1 MFNVFKLCDIFCF
14 LFFEG
19 VCVLVKIMWY
29 DLEVEIYF
37 LVFLLKLFEII
48 ILIILYGLMVVL
60 LCSLIIWYNLF
71 IDVIWKLNN

>member
-1 MFNVFKLCDIFCF
+1 MFSVFKLCDIFCF
-14 LFFEG
+14 FCFEG

>member
-48 ILIILYGLMVVL
+48 ILMILYGLMVVL